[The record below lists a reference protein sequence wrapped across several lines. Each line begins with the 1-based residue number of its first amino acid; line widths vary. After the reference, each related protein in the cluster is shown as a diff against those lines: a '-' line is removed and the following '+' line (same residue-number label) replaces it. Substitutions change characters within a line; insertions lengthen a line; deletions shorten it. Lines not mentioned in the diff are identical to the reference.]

1 MARTIAA
8 ADSDIATGFAVADGI
23 EAVRQRVLQRLRLF
37 RGESFLDAEAG
48 VPYLTDLLGER
59 LPSALAGSI
68 IADQIRDVPGVL
80 AVDNVD
86 AQLDPRTRR
95 LSVTADV
102 TADDGTASVSVTV

>member
-1 MARTIAA
+1 MTRTISTGDDLAA
-8 ADSDIATGFAVADGI
+8 GFAVVDGL

-48 VPYLTDLLGER
+48 VPYLTDLIGER

-68 IADQIRDVPGVL
+68 IADQIREVPGVL

-86 AQLDPRTRR
+86 AQLDPATRQ
-95 LSVTADV
+95 LSVTAEV
-102 TADDGTASVSVTV
+102 TADDGTAAVAVTV